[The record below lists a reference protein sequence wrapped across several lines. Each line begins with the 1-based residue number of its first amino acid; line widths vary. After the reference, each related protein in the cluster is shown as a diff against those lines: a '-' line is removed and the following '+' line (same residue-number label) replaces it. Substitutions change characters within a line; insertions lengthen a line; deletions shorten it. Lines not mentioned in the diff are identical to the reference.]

1 MEKILITG
9 ITGQDGLFLTK
20 NILKTNPDS
29 EIYGISRNTNNL
41 EYKKSLEKLDIEKI
55 DNIEIFN
62 VNLMDKINVKKF
74 INSTKPTTIFNL
86 AGPSSVSESL
96 IYPKDTFSKITT
108 IFNNLT
114 EVLIEE
120 NVSIPFFQA
129 SSSEMFG
136 SSNTEVLNENS
147 VFRPQSPYA
156 KAKLQNHKN
165 VINLSKHLN
174 IKSGI
179 MFNHESE
186 FRKTE
191 YLFMKVIN
199 AAKNI
204 SEKKLKKLTIGSLTY
219 ERDWSFAGDV
229 SRAMLD
235 IINFGKE
242 NSYIIGTGKSH
253 TIEYLISLVFDF
265 YSLNW
270 RKYIEVDSS
279 LLREGDPEKIYC
291 DPSRLKNELNWKPLY
306 SFEELVERCILNSVR
321 I

>member
-20 NILKTNPDS
+20 NILKTKPDS
-29 EIYGISRNTNNL
+29 KIYGISRNTNDL
-41 EYKKSLEKLDIEKI
+41 KYKKKLKKLDIEKI

-62 VNLMDKINVKKF
+62 VNLLDKIHVKKF

-86 AGPSSVSESL
+86 TGPSSVSESL
-96 IYPKDTFSKITT
+96 IDSKDTFSKITT

-136 SSNTEVLNENS
+136 KNNTEVLTENS
-147 VFRPQSPYA
+147 FFRPQSPYA
-156 KAKLQNHKN
+156 KAKLQNHKK
-165 VINLSKHLN
+165 VINLSKQLN

-186 FRKTE
+186 FRETE

-270 RKYIEVDSS
+270 RKYIEVDPS

-291 DPSRLKNELNWKPLY
+291 DPSRLKNELNWEPLY
-306 SFEELVERCILNSVR
+306 SFEELVERCILNSVKV
-321 I
+321 